1 MTPAAPRDLI
11 SPSPNDDDDDDDDDD
26 EEWPN
31 EIFREELK
39 ARKAEC
45 RLPPSQSH
53 VHREQR
59 RRPRF
64 DVRIRDPPAS
74 QCSGSLLE
82 FQGEDQIQSPLCMSE
97 HEDVAHSW
105 F

>member
-11 SPSPNDDDDDDDDDD
+11 SPSPNDDDDE

-64 DVRIRDPPAS
+64 DVRIRPRPS
-74 QCSGSLLE
+74 FGSGSLLE

-97 HEDVAHSW
+97 HEDAAHSW